1 MPLVLARS
9 AESAQLTDPA
19 VIEIGLINNYSDAG
33 LASGDRQIIELLSRA
48 ADRQTVRLHFFSLP
62 TIERG
67 PAAITHIASRYTEFS
82 SLRQTRL
89 DGLIVTG
96 CEPKM
101 ARLPEEQFWPQL
113 VEVMDWA
120 EHNTRSTVFSCLAA
134 HAAVLHFD
142 GIERRRLARKRTG
155 LYPVRKVMAH
165 PLLAQ
170 VGAAPRVPHS
180 RYNDLDAAALIDAGY
195 DILTRGPEVGV
206 DVFIKSWRSLFVFL
220 QGHPEYDDGALRR
233 EYKRDV
239 LRFLDGTSDTY
250 PDIPVGSFDK
260 AMEER
265 LRVFAAKARRDR
277 DPGLITAMPEDTQ
290 APRHA
295 ARHHEFATTL
305 FRNWLDYL
313 HALATNPAH

>member
-19 VIEIGLINNYSDAG
+19 IIEVGLINNFSDAG

-62 TIERG
+62 AIERG
-67 PAAITHIASRYTEFS
+67 LDAAEHMASRYSDFS
-82 SLRQTRL
+82 TLWQTRL

-96 CEPKM
+96 CEPK
-101 ARLPEEQFWPQL
+101 AQRLPEESFWPQL

-142 GIERRRLARKRTG
+142 GVQRRRLERKRTG
-155 LYPVRKVMAH
+155 LFPVRKVKAH
-165 PLLAQ
+165 PLLAHM
-170 VGAAPRVPHS
+170 GAAPRVPHS
-180 RYNDLDAAALIDAGY
+180 RYNDLDAAALTEAGY
-195 DILTRGPEVGV
+195 EILTRGPEAGV

-220 QGHPEYDDGALRR
+220 QGHPEYDDGAIRR

-239 LRFLDGTSDTY
+239 LRFLDGTSATY
-250 PDIPVGSFDK
+250 PDMPVGYYDK
-260 AMEER
+260 VMEER
-265 LRVFAAKARRDR
+265 LRVFAVKAQRDR
-277 DPGLITAMPEDTQ
+277 DPGLITALPDDGQ
-290 APRHA
+290 PPRHA

-313 HALATNPAH
+313 HTLATNPAH